1 MLVGLTVMV
10 VVAGLG
16 AVIARLGKQP
26 IIVGYIGAGVV
37 LGWMSQGVLMGG
49 NELNDLG
56 GMSKVG
62 VTLLLFLV
70 GLELPIGE
78 MRHLGRSVLGLAV
91 TQVMVSVGLGMGL
104 GLVLGLKLFDAA
116 YFGLAG
122 AFASTVIVVKM
133 LGERRDLQ
141 SLYGRLATSL
151 LLVQDFLA
159 MGVLLMLSGVSVG
172 GNRPNDWLVFGLAGV
187 ALVVGVAGARKIIP
201 IVWEW
206 VGNSVEVWF
215 VVALGW
221 CLLVSG
227 LVAASPLKFSVE
239 LGGFLAGL
247 SLAGLKD
254 HGPIVSR
261 VRPIRDFFL
270 MLFFVDL
277 GVRIGKVANVG
288 QMGLV
293 MGLSVLVLI
302 VNPVVVF
309 LMLRRLGYAAKVA
322 FKVGFGLTQISEF
335 GLILV
340 TAAAVAGQVDASL
353 VGVVGM
359 AAMVTMLL
367 SAYYWQYGERV
378 YSVVSG
384 WGWVGKGKRGKV
396 GGQTQADKNPAE
408 IMLFGHNRMG
418 TVMLPVLRNLGTV
431 KVVDFDPAV
440 VSKLEGGAVYGDI
453 GDREFLEELEWDKCK
468 LVVST
473 VSDYEDNKNL
483 LNYVRD
489 QVKKKPFVILSAEG
503 IGEATKLRELGAD
516 YVVVPHRMTGAFLSE
531 ILSGGIDF
539 EFLRG
544 KLAKYV

>member
-187 ALVVGVAGARKIIP
+187 ALIT
-201 IVWEW
+201 
-206 VGNSVEVWF
+206 NS
-215 VVALGW
+215 
-221 CLLVSG
+221 
-227 LVAASPLKFSVE
+227 ASVKAPAWK
-239 LGGFLAGL
+239 
-247 SLAGLKD
+247 KNRWICTTRD
-254 HGPIVSR
+254 SR
-261 VRPIRDFFL
+261 
-270 MLFFVDL
+270 
-277 GVRIGKVANVG
+277 
-288 QMGLV
+288 
-293 MGLSVLVLI
+293 
-302 VNPVVVF
+302 
-309 LMLRRLGYAAKVA
+309 
-322 FKVGFGLTQISEF
+322 
-335 GLILV
+335 
-340 TAAAVAGQVDASL
+340 
-353 VGVVGM
+353 
-359 AAMVTMLL
+359 
-367 SAYYWQYGERV
+367 
-378 YSVVSG
+378 
-384 WGWVGKGKRGKV
+384 
-396 GGQTQADKNPAE
+396 
-408 IMLFGHNRMG
+408 
-418 TVMLPVLRNLGTV
+418 
-431 KVVDFDPAV
+431 
-440 VSKLEGGAVYGDI
+440 
-453 GDREFLEELEWDKCK
+453 
-468 LVVST
+468 
-473 VSDYEDNKNL
+473 
-483 LNYVRD
+483 
-489 QVKKKPFVILSAEG
+489 
-503 IGEATKLRELGAD
+503 
-516 YVVVPHRMTGAFLSE
+516 
-531 ILSGGIDF
+531 
-539 EFLRG
+539 
-544 KLAKYV
+544 